1 MNKDN
6 YKLNFRIFDR
16 KLILESLQS
25 LQGEYL
31 KMDVY
36 DARELRKKHKKDV
49 RGLLSFN
56 GIGALMVESNITTNL
71 TFTADEV

>member
-36 DARELRKKHKKDV
+36 DVRELRKKHKKDV